1 MKDTKHGQEQIW
13 SQLDQMLPNDENQ
26 HRDTIQENE
35 VPTGCPDNRVQKR
48 TGDVI
53 SSDKADEFS
62 SQYQPINEKS
72 AESKTD
78 MLNKSSKSTPLAE
91 TKDCAGEDSCSE
103 GLNELSDKE
112 SEKALDRENEKQ
124 ALEPQPD
131 KTKSVTKELIPE
143 TESYA
148 KPIKYRPS
156 IKAFVPHLSV
166 LLLSLVVVFFPSIAI
181 SLFSQND
188 LEQLPSVMQ
197 DNLASIVQGAMLF
210 ISALIIFVV
219 FKQKTSGL
227 ISVYGDYLEHKKSL
241 IGKTT
246 VHFADIRTIEVRK
259 CLATSYSSIGDLHII
274 TAKHHI
280 VLPNLYEPFHL
291 KSAILKRKEELNL

>member
-26 HRDTIQENE
+26 HRDAIQENE
-35 VPTGCPDNRVQKR
+35 VPTGCPDNSVQKR

-62 SQYQPINEKS
+62 SQYQPIHEKS

-103 GLNELSDKE
+103 GL
-112 SEKALDRENEKQ
+112 NEKQ